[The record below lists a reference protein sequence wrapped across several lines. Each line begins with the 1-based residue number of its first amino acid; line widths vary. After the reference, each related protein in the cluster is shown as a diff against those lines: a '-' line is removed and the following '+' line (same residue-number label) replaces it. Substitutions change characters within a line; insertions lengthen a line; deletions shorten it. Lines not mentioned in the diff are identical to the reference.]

1 MAIFYTDSGS
11 LRDLKVSGSTLM
23 SASTGLALQ
32 LKSSGST
39 LFSVSGSGGEIFNVS
54 DIGSSNALFTI
65 SSGST
70 TIVNVDN
77 TKKVTVSGSHVIT
90 GSLAVSGTV
99 NFVGL
104 GSDTQSFQHILSIN
118 TGSGVVIARSVD
130 TLPNISY
137 YGSYYSNVRQTTTAQ
152 PTASVSFSAILPD
165 GAGQSLLAQNG
176 VALASNVISVSNT
189 GWYDV
194 VLILNVVTSTPGSE
208 SDLIIIT
215 EYSTDGGSNY
225 FENNAFSRFRQNITN
240 TNTPVTVNYRLLLP
254 INWKFRFRWYQ
265 NSDKLTLGST
275 EGIAQGIPSA
285 LLHIRYL
292 KGL

>member
-23 SASTGLALQ
+23 AASTGLAVQ
-32 LKSSGST
+32 VKSSGST
-39 LFSVSGSGGEIFNVS
+39 IFSVSGSGGEIFSVS
-54 DIGSSNALFTI
+54 DIGSSTALFTI

-104 GSDTQSFQHILSIN
+104 GSDTQSFQHVLGIN

-130 TLPNISY
+130 TLPNIAY

-152 PTASVSFSAILPD
+152 PTASVSFSAALPD
-165 GAGQSLLAQNG
+165 GANQSTTAQNG
-176 VALASNVISVSNT
+176 VALASNTISVSNT

-225 FENNAFSRFRQNITN
+225 FENNAYSRFRQTITN

-254 INWKFRFRWYQ
+254 NNWKFRFRWYQ